1 MGLSNFFKKLFS
13 TKTCDNH
20 PCTKPINGVVVAN
33 GDSSHYPD
41 EYKRV
46 LVFNLAVNTLLSN
59 DMYIARSDYRDIIAE
74 YEDLPEFYGALIK
87 SGLLIE
93 YICKHNLDANEI
105 TLFLSRYTEMKDL
118 QKEAPIFR
126 AHNDKYISSHLQ
138 SEKEYL
144 DNILKACDPAIS
156 LDNE

>member
-105 TLFLSRYTEMKDL
+105 TLFLC
-118 QKEAPIFR
+118 
-126 AHNDKYISSHLQ
+126 LQ
-138 SEKEYL
+138 SATEQTAFYDLVFTTGHKQPK
-144 DNILKACDPAIS
+144 LKKLLVELVIRRQVVCLIKRKNFSA
-156 LDNE
+156 